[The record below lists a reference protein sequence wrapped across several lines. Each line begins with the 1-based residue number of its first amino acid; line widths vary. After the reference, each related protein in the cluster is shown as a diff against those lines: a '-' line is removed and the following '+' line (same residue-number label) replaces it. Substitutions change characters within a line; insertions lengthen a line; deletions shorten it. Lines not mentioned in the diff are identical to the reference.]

1 MNNKY
6 MTLSIVVLASL
17 VWVGMAHAAAPVVTS
32 HFASSDLRPGDTW
45 KIYLRASDSD
55 GDMRNVVA
63 VVKQAGVG
71 VSPVSFTRIRE
82 ENRKELSG
90 YVYLNTMGGSSY
102 SSLTFYGLTL
112 TLWVQDRAGNF
123 SDPVEF
129 PLTFGSRV
137 EAQAVPPAGAYPE
150 EDLGPVMVFLRSM
163 SAQDQT
169 GTSGLIH

>member
-1 MNNKY
+1 
-6 MTLSIVVLASL
+6 
-17 VWVGMAHAAAPVVTS
+17 MAQAAAPLITS
-32 HFASSDLRPGDTW
+32 HFASTDLRPGDTW
-45 KIYLRASDSD
+45 KIYLKASDAD
-55 GDMRNVVA
+55 GDMRYVVVA
-63 VVKQAGVG
+63 VKQAGVG

-90 YVYLNTMGGSSY
+90 YVYLNTMAGSSY

-137 EAQAVPPAGAYPE
+137 EAQAVPPAGAYRE
-150 EDLGPVMVFLRSM
+150 QDLGPVMVFLRSM

-169 GTSGLIH
+169 GISGLVP